1 MDGIRITDEFEIGAQ
16 EFTERF
22 VRASGPG
29 GQNVNKLSTAV
40 QIRFDA
46 LASPSLDEATKA
58 RLRRRAG
65 RRMTA
70 DGIIVIVAQRFRTQE
85 ANRRDARNRLAALI
99 KAAMVAPKPRR
110 PTRPSLGAKRQR
122 LEDKKRRGHIKAL
135 RGGPAE
141 E

>member
-1 MDGIRITDEFEIGAQ
+1 MIAVDDHILIDETEID
-16 EFTERF
+16 ERF

-46 LASPSLDEATKA
+46 MASPSLDAATKA

-70 DGIIVIVAQRFRTQE
+70 EGVIVILARRFRTQE

-99 KAAMVAPKPRR
+99 KAAAVAPKPRR
-110 PTRPSLGAKRQR
+110 PTRPTLGARQQR
-122 LEDKKRRGHIKAL
+122 MEDKKRRGRLKAL
-135 RGGPAE
+135 RGGGLGE

>member
-1 MDGIRITDEFEIGAQ
+1 MIAVDDNIVIEEGEI
-16 EFTERF
+16 EERF

-46 LASPSLDEATKA
+46 MASASLDEATKS

-70 DGIIVIVAQRFRTQE
+70 EGVIVILAQRFRTQE

-99 KAAMVAPKPRR
+99 RAAAVAPKPRR
-110 PTRPSLGAKRQR
+110 PTRPTLGARKERM
-122 LEDKKRRGHIKAL
+122 EDKKRRGRLKAL
-135 RGGPAE
+135 RGGPADE
-141 E
+141 

>member
-1 MDGIRITDEFEIGAQ
+1 MIAINDDIVIDEREI
-16 EFTERF
+16 EERF

-40 QIRFDA
+40 QIRFA
-46 LASPSLDEATKA
+46 AMASACLDEATKA
-58 RLRRRAG
+58 RLKRRAG

-70 DGIIVIVAQRFRTQE
+70 DGVIVIVAQRFRTQE
-85 ANRRDARNRLAALI
+85 ANRRDARCRLAALI
-99 KAAMVAPKPRR
+99 KTATVAPKPRR

-122 LEDKKRRGHIKAL
+122 LEDKKRRGQIKAL

>member
-1 MDGIRITDEFEIGAQ
+1 MIAINDDIVIDEREI
-16 EFTERF
+16 EERF

-40 QIRFDA
+40 QIRFA
-46 LASPSLDEATKA
+46 AMASACLDEATKA
-58 RLRRRAG
+58 RLKRRAG

-70 DGIIVIVAQRFRTQE
+70 DGVIVIVAQRFRTQE
-85 ANRRDARNRLAALI
+85 ANRRDARCRLAALI
-99 KAAMVAPKPRR
+99 K
-110 PTRPSLGAKRQR
+110 TKRQR
-122 LEDKKRRGHIKAL
+122 LEDKKRRGQIKAL

>member
-1 MDGIRITDEFEIGAQ
+1 MIAVNDNIVIDEREI
-16 EFTERF
+16 EERF

-46 LASPSLDEATKA
+46 MASPSLDEPTKA

-70 DGIIVIVAQRFRTQE
+70 DGVIVIVAQRFRTQE

-99 KAAMVAPKPRR
+99 RAAAVAPKPRR
-110 PTRPSLGAKRQR
+110 PTRPSLAARKQR
-122 LEDKKRRGHIKAL
+122 MTDKRRRGQLKTL

>member
-1 MDGIRITDEFEIGAQ
+1 MIAISDDIVIDEREI
-16 EFTERF
+16 EERF

-46 LASPSLDEATKA
+46 MASPSLEEATKA
-58 RLRRRAG
+58 RLKRLAG

-99 KAAMVAPKPRR
+99 KAATVAPKPRR
-110 PTRPSLGAKRQR
+110 PNRPSLGAKRQR
-122 LEDKKRRGHIKAL
+122 MEDKKRRGQTKAL

>member
-1 MDGIRITDEFEIGAQ
+1 MIAVNDNIVIEEREI
-16 EFTERF
+16 EERF

-29 GQNVNKLSTAV
+29 GQNVNKLATAV

-46 LASPSLDEATKA
+46 MASPNLDEATKV
-58 RLRRRAG
+58 RLGRRAG

-70 DGIIVIVAQRFRTQE
+70 EGVIVIIAQRFRTQE

-99 KAAMVAPKPRR
+99 RAAAVAPKPRR
-110 PTRPSLGAKRQR
+110 PTRPSAGARRQR
-122 LEDKKRRGHIKAL
+122 LDDKKRRGQIKAL
-135 RGGPAE
+135 RSGSHGE

>member
-1 MDGIRITDEFEIGAQ
+1 MIAVNDAIAIDEREI
-16 EFTERF
+16 EERF

-46 LASPSLDEATKA
+46 MASPSLEEAVKA
-58 RLRRRAG
+58 RLKRRAG

-70 DGIIVIVAQRFRTQE
+70 DGVIVIVAQRFRTQE

-99 KAAMVAPKPRR
+99 RAAAEAPKPRR
-110 PTRPSLGAKRQR
+110 PTRPSLGAKKRR
-122 LEDKKRRGHIKAL
+122 VEAKKRRGQIKAL
-135 RGGPAE
+135 RGGPTE

>member
-1 MDGIRITDEFEIGAQ
+1 MLQVGRIAIPDSELV
-16 EFTERF
+16 ERF

-46 LASPSLDEATKA
+46 MASPSLDEATKS
-58 RLRRRAG
+58 RLKRRAG

-70 DGIIVIVAQRFRTQE
+70 DGVVVIVAQRFRTQE

-99 KAAMVAPKPRR
+99 RAAAEAPKPRR
-110 PTRPSLGAKRQR
+110 PTRPSLGARKRR
-122 LEDKKRRGHIKAL
+122 VEAKKRRGHIKAL

>member
-1 MDGIRITDEFEIGAQ
+1 MIAVDDHIVIDEGEI
-16 EFTERF
+16 EERF

-46 LASPSLDEATKA
+46 MASPSLDAATKT

-70 DGIIVIVAQRFRTQE
+70 EGVIVILAQRFRTQE
-85 ANRRDARNRLAALI
+85 ANRRDARSRLAALI
-99 KAAMVAPKPRR
+99 KAAAVAPKPRR
-110 PTRPSLGAKRQR
+110 PTRPPLGARKQR
-122 LEDKKRRGHIKAL
+122 MEDKKRRGRLKAL
-135 RGGPAE
+135 RGGGLGE

>member
-1 MDGIRITDEFEIGAQ
+1 MIAVNDNIVIDEREI
-16 EFTERF
+16 EERF

-46 LASPSLDEATKA
+46 MASPTLDEATKA

-70 DGIIVIVAQRFRTQE
+70 DGVIVIVAQRFRTQE

-99 KAAMVAPKPRR
+99 RAAAVAPKPRR
-110 PTRPSLGAKRQR
+110 PTRPSLAARKQR
-122 LEDKKRRGHIKAL
+122 MTDKRRRGQLKTL

>member
-1 MDGIRITDEFEIGAQ
+1 MIAVSDHIVLDESEI
-16 EFTERF
+16 EERF

-29 GQNVNKLSTAV
+29 GQNVNKLATAV

-46 LASPSLDEATKA
+46 LGSPNLDDATKA
-58 RLRRRAG
+58 RLKRRAG
-65 RRMTA
+65 RRMTG

-99 KAAMVAPKPRR
+99 KAASIAPKPRR
-110 PTRPSLGAKRQR
+110 ATRPTAGARKRR
-122 LEDKKRRGHIKAL
+122 MEDKKRRGHIKAL
-135 RGGPAE
+135 RSGAPE

>member
-1 MDGIRITDEFEIGAQ
+1 MIAVNDHILIDEGEI
-16 EFTERF
+16 EERF

-46 LASPSLDEATKA
+46 MASPSLDAATKT

-70 DGIIVIVAQRFRTQE
+70 EGVIVILAQRFRTPE
-85 ANRRDARNRLAALI
+85 AHRRDARSRLAALI
-99 KAAMVAPKPRR
+99 KAAAVAPKPRR
-110 PTRPSLGAKRQR
+110 PTRPTLGARKQR
-122 LEDKKRRGHIKAL
+122 MEDKTRRGRLKAL

>member
-1 MDGIRITDEFEIGAQ
+1 MIAINDDIVIDEREI
-16 EFTERF
+16 EERF

-40 QIRFDA
+40 QLRFDA
-46 LASPSLDEATKA
+46 MASASLDEATKA
-58 RLRRRAG
+58 RLKRRAG

-70 DGIIVIVAQRFRTQE
+70 DGVIVIVAQRFRTQE

-99 KAAMVAPKPRR
+99 KAATIAPKPRR

-122 LEDKKRRGHIKAL
+122 MDDKKRRGQIKAL
-135 RGGPAE
+135 RSGPAE

>member
-1 MDGIRITDEFEIGAQ
+1 MIAINDDIVIDEREI
-16 EFTERF
+16 EERF

-40 QIRFDA
+40 QLRFDA
-46 LASPSLDEATKA
+46 MASASLDEATKA
-58 RLRRRAG
+58 RLKRRAG

-70 DGIIVIVAQRFRTQE
+70 DGVIVIVAQRFRTQE

-99 KAAMVAPKPRR
+99 KAATVAPKPRR

-122 LEDKKRRGHIKAL
+122 MEDKKRRGQIKTL
-135 RGGPAE
+135 RSGPAE

>member
-1 MDGIRITDEFEIGAQ
+1 MIAVDDNIVIDEREI
-16 EFTERF
+16 EERF

-46 LASPSLDEATKA
+46 MGSPNLDPATKA
-58 RLRRRAG
+58 RLKRRAG

-70 DGIIVIVAQRFRTQE
+70 EGIIVILAQRFRTQE
-85 ANRRDARNRLAALI
+85 ANRRDARNRLATLI
-99 KAAMVAPKPRR
+99 RAATVAPKPRR
-110 PTRPSLGAKRQR
+110 PTRPTLAARKQR
-122 LEDKKRRGHIKAL
+122 MADKKRRGQIKAL

>member
-1 MDGIRITDEFEIGAQ
+1 MIAVNDTIVIDEREI
-16 EFTERF
+16 EERF

-29 GQNVNKLSTAV
+29 GQNVNKLATAV

-46 LASPSLDEATKA
+46 MGSPNLDEATKA

-70 DGIIVIVAQRFRTQE
+70 DGTIVIIAQRFRTQE
-85 ANRRDARNRLAALI
+85 ANRRDARNRLACLI
-99 KAAMVAPKPRR
+99 RAAAVEPKPRR
-110 PTRPSLGAKRQR
+110 PTRPTAGARRQR
-122 LEDKKRRGHIKAL
+122 MEDKKRRGQLKTL
-135 RGGPAE
+135 RGGGHTE

>member
-1 MDGIRITDEFEIGAQ
+1 MIAINDDIVIDEREI
-16 EFTERF
+16 EERF

-40 QIRFDA
+40 QLRFDA
-46 LASPSLDEATKA
+46 MASASLDEATKA
-58 RLRRRAG
+58 RLKRRAG

-70 DGIIVIVAQRFRTQE
+70 DGVIVIVAQRFRTQE

-99 KAAMVAPKPRR
+99 KAATIAPKPRR

-122 LEDKKRRGHIKAL
+122 MEDKKRRGQIKAL
-135 RGGPAE
+135 RSGPAE

>member
-1 MDGIRITDEFEIGAQ
+1 MIRVTDSISIGEQ
-16 EFTERF
+16 ELEERF
-22 VRASGPG
+22 IRASGPG

-46 LASPSLDEATKA
+46 MASQSLDEATKA
-58 RLRRRAG
+58 RLKRRAG

-70 DGIIVIVAQRFRTQE
+70 DGVIVIVAQRFRTQE
-85 ANRRDARNRLAALI
+85 ANRRDARNRLAALVR
-99 KAAMVAPKPRR
+99 AAAEAPKPRR
-110 PTRPSLGAKRQR
+110 PTRPSLGARKRR
-122 LEDKKRRGHIKAL
+122 VEAKKRRGHIKAL

>member
-1 MDGIRITDEFEIGAQ
+1 MIAINDDIVIDEREI
-16 EFTERF
+16 EERF

-46 LASPSLDEATKA
+46 MASPSLDEATKA
-58 RLRRRAG
+58 RLKRRAG

-70 DGIIVIVAQRFRTQE
+70 DGVIVIVAQRFRTQE

-99 KAAMVAPKPRR
+99 KAATVAPKPRR

-122 LEDKKRRGHIKAL
+122 LEDKKRRGQIKAL

>member
-1 MDGIRITDEFEIGAQ
+1 MIAVDDHIVIDEGEI
-16 EFTERF
+16 EERF

-46 LASPSLDEATKA
+46 MGSQSLDAATKT

-70 DGIIVIVAQRFRTQE
+70 EGVIVILAQRFRTQE

-99 KAAMVAPKPRR
+99 RAAAVAPKPRR
-110 PTRPSLGAKRQR
+110 PTRPTLGARKERM
-122 LEDKKRRGHIKAL
+122 EDKKRRGRLKAL
-135 RGGPAE
+135 RGGPQDE
-141 E
+141 

>member
-1 MDGIRITDEFEIGAQ
+1 MIAVNDNIVIEEREI
-16 EFTERF
+16 EERF

-46 LASPSLDEATKA
+46 MGSPALDEATKT

-70 DGIIVIVAQRFRTQE
+70 EGIIVILAQRFRTQE

-99 KAAMVAPKPRR
+99 RAAAVAPKPRR
-110 PTRPSLGAKRQR
+110 PTRPTLGARKQR
-122 LEDKKRRGHIKAL
+122 MEDKKRRGRLKAL
-135 RGGPAE
+135 RGGPADE
-141 E
+141 